1 MDIKRVTLAAL
12 SKKGRGEYG
21 IGAPAVPFSQDL
33 YAYLRIT
40 DINDDGTLNLQDLK
54 SIDDEKAKQYIL
66 QPNDIVFA
74 RTGASTGRNYFY
86 DGRDGVFVYAGF
98 LIKFSID
105 PQKVNPLYI
114 KYYCLSK
121 QYKDWINSYNTGSTR
136 GNINAQTLGNM
147 PIDLPNRKQQDKMA
161 DILFSLDSKIKE
173 NQRIN
178 DNLQQQAQALF
189 KAWFVDFSHNSD
201 EETYSTCLGFVPKSF
216 SIKRMGDLPVLITDY
231 VANGSFASL
240 KENVSLHSEPDY
252 AYFIR
257 NTDLKS
263 GSFGVFVDK
272 HSYDFLGKSVLF
284 GNELIISNVGDVGSV
299 FLCPT
304 LDKPMTLGNNVIM
317 VRPSDER
324 LTYYLFMW
332 FKWFNGQGLIQGI
345 KGGSAQP
352 KFNKTDFRN
361 LPTLVPPKALL
372 DEFHSLVAPMFR
384 IINANY
390 NENQRLAA
398 LRDSILPKL
407 MSGEIDVS
415 EVEI

>member
-1 MDIKRVTLAAL
+1 MDIKRVTLASL

-54 SIDDEKAKQYIL
+54 SIDDEKAKQYVL

-105 PQKVNPLYI
+105 PQKVNPLFI

-161 DILFSLDSKIKE
+161 NILFSLDSKIKE

-178 DNLQQQAQALF
+178 DNL
-189 KAWFVDFSHNSD
+189 
-201 EETYSTCLGFVPKSF
+201 
-216 SIKRMGDLPVLITDY
+216 
-231 VANGSFASL
+231 
-240 KENVSLHSEPDY
+240 
-252 AYFIR
+252 
-257 NTDLKS
+257 
-263 GSFGVFVDK
+263 
-272 HSYDFLGKSVLF
+272 
-284 GNELIISNVGDVGSV
+284 
-299 FLCPT
+299 
-304 LDKPMTLGNNVIM
+304 
-317 VRPSDER
+317 
-324 LTYYLFMW
+324 
-332 FKWFNGQGLIQGI
+332 
-345 KGGSAQP
+345 
-352 KFNKTDFRN
+352 
-361 LPTLVPPKALL
+361 
-372 DEFHSLVAPMFR
+372 
-384 IINANY
+384 
-390 NENQRLAA
+390 AA
-398 LRDSILPKL
+398 
-407 MSGEIDVS
+407 
-415 EVEI
+415 